1 MIEETT
7 SIKSIDELKPIY
19 CTTCLICDETI
30 EEYGDPICKYP
41 VICDECKE
49 AVKFAKWLKT
59 GRTAIE

>member
-1 MIEETT
+1 MDGV
-7 SIKSIDELKPIY
+7 IKIDKMKPAY
-19 CTTCLICDETI
+19 CTTCLICDEII

-49 AVKFAKWLKT
+49 AVKFAKWLRT